1 MTTEKQIEANKQNAK
16 LGGVKTEQ
24 GKTISKYNALKHG
37 LLAKEILMKD
47 ENENELLNLEK
58 KLRNEL
64 GPATEIELILVDRIA
79 SNIWR
84 LKRALSMEKSELFSE
99 FSLNGKLS
107 LQYDGERLLR
117 YEVMLERAIYKAM
130 HELERI
136 QAKRFG
142 ATTPIPIAV
151 DIDINQ
157 DKDNG
162 FVS

>member
-1 MTTEKQIEANKQNAK
+1 MTTEKQIEANKENSK

-24 GKTISKYNALKHG
+24 GKAISKYNALKHG
-37 LLAKEILMKD
+37 LLAKEILMND
-47 ENENELLNLEK
+47 ENEEELLNLEK
-58 KLRNEL
+58 KLRSEL

-84 LKRALSMEKSELFSE
+84 LKRALSMEKSEVFSE

-117 YEVMLERAIYKAM
+117 YETMLERAIYKAL

-136 QAKRFG
+136 QAKRLG
-142 ATTPIPIAV
+142 TANIPLPIAIDV
-151 DIDINQ
+151 DINQ
-157 DKDNG
+157 EKD
-162 FVS
+162 